1 MIHKT
6 HIVLHRLYMG
16 LLDKGAGESTE
27 SLGLS
32 LYLERYIRGWFQGS
46 AHKSPSMP

>member
-16 LLDKGAGESTE
+16 PLDKEAGESTE
-27 SLGLS
+27 SLELS
-32 LYLERYIRGWFQGS
+32 LYLERYIRRWFQGS
-46 AHKSPSMP
+46 AHKSPSML